1 MIAVSRLYKSFDKP
15 VLRGCSVRAEAGQLV
30 GLIGPPA
37 SGKSVLLR
45 SIAGLLDADAGS
57 VVLDGKELVGSDPA
71 TKRAVQSRIGMLF
84 QNVALFDFM
93 TVFENVAFPLRRMS
107 ESSESEITQR
117 VQEELESVGL
127 AGFGPRMPAG
137 LSGGQKRRVGIAR
150 AAITR
155 PRVLL
160 YDEPAAGL
168 DPVTTSRTFAL
179 LKGQV
184 KRIGACLLVISSDI
198 DRLLPVTD
206 QVAMLH
212 KGRTLFQGP
221 LKDLRALDNPMVQQ
235 FLEGRTDG
243 PL

>member
-1 MIAVSRLYKSFDKP
+1 MIEVERLYKSFEQP
-15 VLRGCSVRAEAGQLV
+15 VLRGCSLRVERAQLLGV
-30 GLIGPPA
+30 IGPPA

-45 SIAGLLDADAGS
+45 SIAGLVEADAGS
-57 VVLDGKELVGSDPA
+57 IRVEGRELVGATES
-71 TKRAVQSRIGMLF
+71 TKREVQSRIGMLF

-93 TVFENVAFPLRRMS
+93 TVGENVAFPLRRMS
-107 ESSESEITQR
+107 KLGEAEIDER
-117 VQEELESVGL
+117 VAKELTAVGL
-127 AGFGPRMPAG
+127 SGFESRMPSG

-150 AAITR
+150 AAVTG

-179 LKGQV
+179 LQEQ
-184 KRIGACLLVISSDI
+184 RRRLGAALIVVSSDI
-198 DRLLPVTD
+198 DRLLPVTNS
-206 QVAMLH
+206 VAMMY
-212 KGRTLFQGP
+212 KGRILFQGTEAS
-221 LKDLRALDNPMVQQ
+221 LRESESPVLQQ

>member
-1 MIAVSRLYKSFDKP
+1 MIRVERLYKSYDQP
-15 VLRGCSVRAEAGQLV
+15 VLRGASLRVDKAQIL

-45 SIAGLLDADAGS
+45 AIAGLVDADAGS
-57 VVLDGKELVGSDPA
+57 VKVEGRELIGASA
-71 TKRAVQSRIGMLF
+71 ETKRAAQAKIGMLF

-93 TVFENVAFPLRRMS
+93 SVGDNVAFPLRRMS
-107 ESSESEITQR
+107 ELKESEINER
-117 VQEELESVGL
+117 VARELEAVGL
-127 AGFGPRMPAG
+127 GGFEKRMPSG

-150 AAITR
+150 AAITM
-155 PRVLL
+155 PAVLL

-179 LKGQV
+179 LDEQ
-184 KRIGACLLVISSDI
+184 RRRLGAALVVISSDI
-198 DRLLPVTD
+198 DRLLPVTTE
-206 QVAMLH
+206 VAMLYR
-212 KGRTLFQGP
+212 GRVLHQGSEAS
-221 LKDLRALDNPMVQQ
+221 LRQAGHPVIQQ

>member
-1 MIAVSRLYKSFDKP
+1 MIEVERLYKSYDAP
-15 VLRGCSVRAEAGQLV
+15 VLRGTTLRVERSQIL

-45 SIAGLLDADAGS
+45 TIAGLEKPDAGS
-57 VVLDGKELVGSDPA
+57 VRVGGQQLVGASKE
-71 TKRAVQSRIGMLF
+71 TVRGVQSQLGMLF

-93 TVFENVAFPLRRMS
+93 TVGENVAFPLRRTS
-107 ESSESEITQR
+107 VLSPEAIIER
-117 VQEELESVGL
+117 VAQELKAVGL
-127 AGFGPRMPAG
+127 EGFQDRMPSG

-150 AAITR
+150 AAVTS
-155 PRVLL
+155 PSVLL

-179 LKGQV
+179 LREQQ
-184 KRIGACLLVISSDI
+184 KRIGAALVVISSDI

-206 QVAMLH
+206 QVAMLYR
-212 KGRTLFQGP
+212 GRVLFQGP
-221 LKDLRALDNPMVQQ
+221 EATLRAVGHPIIDQ
-235 FLEGRTDG
+235 FLQGSTDG

>member
-1 MIAVSRLYKSFDKP
+1 MIRVERLYKSYSEP
-15 VLRGCSVRAEAGQLV
+15 VLRGASLRVNKGQLV

-45 SIAGLLDADAGS
+45 AIAGLVDADAGS
-57 VVLDGKELVGSDPA
+57 VRVDGLEVIGASAD

-84 QNVALFDFM
+84 QNVALFDFL
-93 TVFENVAFPLRRMS
+93 TVEENVAFPLRRMS
-107 ESSESEITQR
+107 ELSDSEIKTR
-117 VQEELESVGL
+117 VAQELSAVGL
-127 AGFGPRMPAG
+127 AGFEKRSPSG

-150 AAITR
+150 AAITA
-155 PRVLL
+155 PQVLL

-179 LKGQV
+179 LEEQR
-184 KRIGACLLVISSDI
+184 KRLGAALVVISSDI
-198 DRLLPVTD
+198 DRLLPVTTE
-206 QVAMLH
+206 VAMLYR
-212 KGRTLFQGP
+212 GRILHQGTESS
-221 LKDLRALDNPMVQQ
+221 LRALGHPVIDQ

>member
-1 MIAVSRLYKSFDKP
+1 MIEIERVYKSFEQP
-15 VLRGCSVRAEAGQLV
+15 VLRGCSLSIDRARLMGV
-30 GLIGPPA
+30 IGPPA

-45 SIAGLLDADAGS
+45 AIAGLVEPDAGS
-57 VVLDGKELVGSDPA
+57 IRVNGDELVDASKD
-71 TKRAVQSRIGMLF
+71 TLRRVQSQIGMLF

-93 TVFENVAFPLRRMS
+93 TVGENVAFPLARMAKVPTD
-107 ESSESEITQR
+107 ERTDR
-117 VQEELESVGL
+117 VAEELKAVGL
-127 AGFGPRMPAG
+127 EGFESRMPSG
-137 LSGGQKRRVGIAR
+137 LSGGQKRRVGLAR
-150 AAITR
+150 AAITQ

-179 LKGQV
+179 LQEQRNRLGS
-184 KRIGACLLVISSDI
+184 ALVVVSSDI

-206 QVAMLH
+206 QVAMMH
-212 KGRTLFQGP
+212 KGRILFQGTE
-221 LKDLRALDNPMVQQ
+221 DSIRRADNPAIEQ